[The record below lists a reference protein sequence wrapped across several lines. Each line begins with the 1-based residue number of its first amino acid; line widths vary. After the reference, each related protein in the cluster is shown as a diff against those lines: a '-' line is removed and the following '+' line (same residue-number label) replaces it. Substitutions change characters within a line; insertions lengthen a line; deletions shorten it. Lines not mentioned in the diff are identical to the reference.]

1 MAYDPQQQRPEEQAL
16 NNNRESLNIRQ
27 PGEAGSTGF
36 DWEQVR
42 KAREAA
48 GRKSIVP
55 DPSVVIKD
63 LGLSAVSAPFDAVSG
78 LTQFATG
85 LNKNLENTSKGRT
98 LSDFGIDPAMQE
110 VIRANPSNEAA
121 KLIGKGADRVVGTI
135 GNFAKDASEGVK
147 ENYSDGAKQAAAM
160 PFVQQDKE
168 GNYHAGPGL
177 FDKDAWLINAV
188 PTITQMFTMSG
199 AAKVG
204 ADGVMKMVEH
214 AVFTK
219 LSKSLPEDV
228 ARATAKETAQIARD
242 RARHSTFA
250 GAMAASSQ
258 GQAGNDMRD
267 EINSIPFDQLTQSK
281 TFQDAF
287 AEVDDNPA
295 YKDYTDTQK
304 LSLAR
309 NQVAEKA
316 ATTVTS
322 DPRLLAVNMM
332 ASTLGDNTL
341 LRLLTK
347 KTTVKGPLQGMI
359 LGGATEGTAEFAQ
372 GSSQRYIQNQQLIN
386 TADQKIDPMKDV
398 YSTGLNNAVLGTGVG
413 VGAGFIGGARNH
425 RSAPEQQGG
434 EQKNQPVN
442 AENATGEQQPVNTSE
457 AGTQPQETP
466 SQPVNG
472 QFTAEEVAGA
482 APTRADEFR
491 DTPAYLRQD
500 PRIQGFAEDNDVQ
513 RALAEQQQSPTAD
526 ELIKQQMESGD
537 QGYTPEELA
546 AQERADQI
554 REALMPRLPP
564 PGKTSVIAMPGEVA
578 NVNVDD
584 AQAGDGPQFRAGEQV
599 RGQQFIPR
607 DAEPRANEVGR
618 ASQTYDGETVPGK
631 AITDKNIIFADG
643 PVINTDDVQAGS
655 APTFT
660 RGETRDQR
668 NLRKYSEGI
677 GANNQTQGLPDNRQ
691 RAGGVP
697 IDAQTEAYAKGERLG
712 ELRIFGDKPFSSERI
727 ARLSRSGKTPGA
739 TIEAVDSGFA
749 VRMPLDKPKPT
760 PSLNDGEGEL
770 RLFGD
775 KPFATLRMAQASRSG
790 KTPGAKIEEVEGG
803 YAIRM
808 PVEKAPDPEPQSVTA
823 ENGLTKDESAE
834 LIQRLLAEDQ
844 AGGHVMSIFRAAHG
858 TPEERRM
865 YGAQYRP
872 ILNAHRAKKPH
883 WRGNA
888 EFDDTGNDHGSTRHE
903 DQIDDFGQ
911 KLEGAAKHRWGKF
924 SEAMERDASDEQY
937 QTEPLSKLFPQ
948 PDYSKMSDDGVG
960 HDKLALIS
968 MLRARIPSTKPKRL
982 LSRWVESAKVMKGL
996 SADLLDGRVSVAD
1009 VRQKILN
1016 SKNLRGML
1024 DTHDLITSLPPEQ
1037 MAAAS
1042 KYRVRHS
1049 HYSMYEGKRYPEP
1062 GKSVYELE
1070 RANGMVISGVAD
1082 TDKGNFMDKARA
1094 FIDQQ
1099 SGGAPASKQ
1108 TNFTIHADRKTR
1120 DIFIGYKGASGVA
1133 RIKEGFKDPRA
1144 ARDYL
1149 NENRAEL
1156 ESQIAKQRDQARA
1169 EQRRDTNAPRTGA
1182 ERRSADVTPA
1192 QFDKEFGFRGVQFG
1206 NYVESGRRQA
1216 ELNDAFD
1223 SLHDMA
1229 DIIGVPVKA
1238 ISLNGEL
1245 GLAFGAR
1252 GRGGSNAVKAHY
1264 EPGEVVI
1271 NLTKNNGAGS
1281 LAHEWFHALDNYF
1294 GQADVG
1300 GGRGINYATTRRRKT
1315 MMFKDGKMVPADF
1328 PVRQEVWNAW
1338 KGVMKA
1344 VGDSGMVARAQKL
1357 DELRSKPYW
1366 ATNVE
1371 MAARSYERY
1380 ILDRAEAK
1388 GTRNDYL
1395 VNLKKAEE
1403 HGNPDTYA
1411 YPTEAELNNGVR
1423 DAFDTLFKTLKTKPT
1438 DRGVAF
1444 YSKDGLDIGGGNI
1457 IAEDNFDT
1465 SGAKPETGMRKR
1477 YAQSVADS
1485 WVRRMNGAARI
1496 KVEVVQSQAD
1506 AAAMMPNGIPKE
1518 FGTVHAIY
1526 QPELSRV
1533 IVVADNIADGK
1544 QLRSKLRHEILAHH
1558 GLASVIGDVEYDR
1571 IIRVLHQTRDSKN
1584 PEIQSVWR
1592 QVQRSYA
1599 NESPEVQANEFLAHM
1614 AERSELTGLGG
1625 IWDRFVAIIT
1635 NALRK
1640 ANFFNPSDITP
1651 AEIRNIL
1658 RSIAGRFKR
1667 TAMYEGEQPG
1677 SREFDDTFSR
1687 TDALYSASGKTEPF
1701 KPMPGDA
1708 ERYRAEL
1715 SRAMNSLKSGELI
1728 MSLGRTPP
1736 VLKALGAADLDMT
1749 ISRDIVRKASNGV
1762 KHEVPMTVIEHLPEL
1777 MHDPIAV
1784 FKSGTQENA
1793 MVVLLEASDT
1803 RGNPVVSAVHLN
1815 KKSGRIEIN
1824 RIASVYGTEG
1834 GIRKI
1839 EDMARYG
1846 QTLYM
1851 REKEKPHSNT
1861 TQGLQLPK
1869 RGSLEGGSGANEWL
1883 RSIGLQLPKENTA
1896 HGSIENILSSDDI
1909 RKNTALYSRSAG
1921 TTMDEITNRKM
1932 GFNVEK
1938 GKVEKAKDFYGMV
1951 KSKDRSELKSWLQ
1964 DMGRKLNT
1972 KTFDGMAPLKY
1983 AEDAAGKSDARSSA
1997 YIGARMA
2004 AGAGSVTAAT
2014 FEHGL
2019 PKYNK
2024 AEGVVERQAGTGKE
2038 DALMGILDSLGNH
2051 RENFL
2056 KWIAGHR
2063 SERLMAEGKENNFT
2077 ADEIAYMKG
2086 LNKGNEALF
2095 DAQKKKYD
2103 AFIKSILDLQQDM
2116 GLIDPESRANW
2127 ESAWYLP
2134 YYREAEDGE
2143 VKGPWSAR
2151 GIANQSSTV
2160 RKLKGSELTIKDPI
2174 ENLFNYVAKS
2184 VDASMKNE
2192 AMRRAVVNLAD
2203 TGVLD
2208 VIESPNKMDFERIGK
2223 DVVKVFTDGKE
2234 QLVQV
2239 NDPELYRAF
2248 TMIDLERSNS
2258 AFMKAARQAKKV
2270 LTIGTTSMPDFI
2282 IRNFIRDSLHS
2293 WAINKDGFKAGI
2305 DSFKALNKAFKT
2317 DDSLIDM
2324 MFAGATFGGGYS
2336 NVYDPASTA
2345 RSIRG
2350 VLRRKGYTDSQINEF
2365 ESSIVR
2371 NSKDVIDKLGTG
2383 LEKYRHLSEAAEN
2396 ANRLATYDAAIRS
2409 GKGKAQAA
2417 FESRDLMDFSMM
2429 GASKIMINLSDMLPF
2444 FNARMQGLSKL
2455 GRAIKEDPQTVLK
2468 RGGMITAAS
2477 LALLALNW
2485 DDKRYEELPDW
2496 DKDTYWHA
2504 WLPGGF
2510 HIRFPKPFEIGLMFG
2525 TLPERFVRTLGGQ
2538 DSPGK
2543 FGKLVAHNFMETMA
2557 FNPIPQVAMPIA
2569 EAYVNYDFFKG
2580 GPIENMADSNLIAG
2594 ARYNDQTSLLMRE
2607 IGGATNLSPKMLD
2620 HIIQGYTGSLGAYV
2634 MGATNILMR
2643 GMQDNG
2649 ETASMRLDEMPVIK
2663 SLLRGYGDDPAKST
2677 QFSEDFYRM
2686 MTQVNQINSTI
2697 NSYRKQGRIDDAQE
2711 LRAENRDKLS
2721 QLKGLT
2727 ATQTEL
2733 RQLNNRIELVRIDRI
2748 LTAEQKRERI
2758 DRFMAQ
2764 RNKLVQQAVERVNP
2778 YFNK

>member
-27 PGEAGSTGF
+27 PGETGSTGF

-48 GRKSIVP
+48 GRKSVVS
-55 DPSVVIKD
+55 DPSIGLGDIARSAASAPLEMVRSGAQIFDAGNEMLDRKASGYRSGESKPLID
-63 LGLSAVSAPFDAVSG
+63 LGV
-78 LTQFATG
+78 
-85 LNKNLENTSKGRT
+85 
-98 LSDFGIDPAMQE
+98 DPAMLKVMRDNE
-110 VIRANPSNEAA
+110 GNPLSDAGSATINAA
-121 KLIGKGADRVVGTI
+121 GKLAGSMS
-135 GNFAKDASEGVK
+135 DAITSGYSE
-147 ENYSDGAKQAAAM
+147 GAKQAAAM
-160 PFVQQDKE
+160 PFIEQDGK
-168 GNYHAGPGL
+168 GNYRLGSGF
-177 FDKDAWLINAV
+177 FDKDAWMMNAIPTVSQLLAGGAVSKLGAVATRNAV
-188 PTITQMFTMSG
+188 ENSIFNR
-199 AAKVG
+199 
-204 ADGVMKMVEH
+204 
-214 AVFTK
+214 
-219 LSKSLPEDV
+219 LSKKLPEEA
-228 ARATAKETAQIARD
+228 ARQIAKETAE
-242 RARHSTFA
+242 RAASVA
-250 GAMAASSQ
+250 GKTAFVGTMAATAQ
-258 GQAGNDMRD
+258 GGGGTDMR
-267 EINSIPFDQLTQSK
+267 EQINTLSFTDLMQSPPFQK
-281 TFQDAF
+281 AF
-287 AEVDDNPA
+287 DYVDLNPA
-295 YKDYTDTQK
+295 NASLSDTEK
-304 LSLAR
+304 LTLAR
-309 NQVAEKA
+309 NQIADQA
-316 ATTVTS
+316 ASAVTA
-322 DPRLLAVNMM
+322 DPKMLAINIA
-332 ASTLGDNTL
+332 ASTLGDHTL
-341 LRLLTK
+341 LNLLTK
-347 KTTVKGPLQGMI
+347 KGAASGVLSSALTGAAAEGSTEFTQGA
-359 LGGATEGTAEFAQ
+359 G
-372 GSSQRYIQNQQLIN
+372 QRYVQNQQLID
-386 TADQKIDPMKDV
+386 TAGQKIDPMKDV
-398 YSTGLNNAVLGTGVG
+398 VTTGASNAVLGAGMGGTIGAVG
-413 VGAGFIGGARNH
+413 GFRGS
-425 RSAPEQQGG
+425 RSTPEQQGS
-434 EQKNQPVN
+434 EQQNQPVN
-442 AENATGEQQPVNTSE
+442 AENNTEEQQSVTGNNPESMPE
-457 AGTQPQETP
+457 QPAPTAP
-466 SQPVNG
+466 G
-472 QFTAEEVAGA
+472 QFAAEEVAGA

-513 RALAEQQQSPTAD
+513 RSLAEQQPSPTAD
-526 ELIKQQMESGD
+526 ELIQQQMESGD

-554 REALMPRLPP
+554 REAFMPRLPP
-564 PGKTSVIAMPGEVA
+564 PGKTSVIAMPGEVV

-584 AQAGDGPQFRAGEQV
+584 AQVGAGPQFRAGEQV

-607 DAEPRANEVGR
+607 DADPQGNEVGR
-618 ASQTYDGETVPGK
+618 ASQTYDGETVPGN
-631 AITDKNIIFADG
+631 AITDKNIIFANG
-643 PVINTDDVQAGS
+643 PETNTDDVQAGS
-655 APTFT
+655 APAFT

-668 NLRKYSEGI
+668 NLREYSEGI
-677 GANNQTQGLPDNRQ
+677 GANNQPQGLPDNRQ

-697 IDAQTEAYAKGERLG
+697 IDAQTEAYAKGEPVG
-712 ELRIFGDKPFSSERI
+712 ELRFFGDKPFATLRM
-727 ARLSRSGKTPGA
+727 AQASRSGKTPGA
-739 TIEAVDSGFA
+739 TIEAVEGGYA
-749 VRMPLDKPKPT
+749 IRMPVDKPKPT
-760 PSLNDGEGEL
+760 PSQHDGEGEL

-808 PVEKAPDPEPQSVTA
+808 PVEKAPAPESQTVDT

-834 LIQRLLAEDQ
+834 LIQRMLADDS

-872 ILNAHRAKKPH
+872 VLNAHRAKKPH
-883 WRGNA
+883 WRGNG
-888 EFDDTGNDHGSTRHE
+888 EFDDTGSDHGSTRHE

-911 KLEGAAKHRWGKF
+911 KLEGAAKHKWGKF
-924 SEAMERDASDEQY
+924 SEAMERDATDEQY
-937 QTEPLSKLFPQ
+937 RTEPLSKLFPQ
-948 PDYSKMSDDGVG
+948 PDYSKMSADGVG
-960 HDKLALIS
+960 SDKLALLS
-968 MLRARIPSTKPKRL
+968 MLRAQIPPTKPKRL
-982 LSRWVESAKVMKGL
+982 LQRWVESAQTMKGL
-996 SADLLDGRVSVAD
+996 SGDLLSGRVSVAD
-1009 VRQKILN
+1009 VREQMRN

-1024 DTHDLITSLPPEQ
+1024 DTHDLISSLPAEQ
-1037 MAAAS
+1037 MVAAS

-1049 HYSMYEGKRYPEP
+1049 HYSMYEGKEYPDS

-1070 RANGMVISGVAD
+1070 TAKGSAVGGVAD
-1082 TDKGNFMDKARA
+1082 TDKANFMDKARA
-1094 FIDQQ
+1094 FIEQQ
-1099 SGGAPASKQ
+1099 SGGPLASKQ
-1108 TNFTIHADRKTR
+1108 TNFTIHADRLTR

-1156 ESQIAKQRDQARA
+1156 ERQIVQQRDKART
-1169 EQRRDTNAPRTGA
+1169 EQRRDTNAPRAGA

-1229 DIIGVPVKA
+1229 DIIGVPAKA

-1300 GGRGINYATTRRRKT
+1300 GGRGDNYATVRRRQT
-1315 MMFKDGKMVPADF
+1315 MKFQDGKMVPADF

-1366 ATNVE
+1366 ATNAE

-1388 GTRNDYL
+1388 GIRNDYL
-1395 VNLKKAEE
+1395 VNLKKGDE

-1457 IAEDNFDT
+1457 LSEGNFDA
-1465 SGAKPETGMRKR
+1465 SGAKPDKGMGDKQ
-1477 YAQSVADS
+1477 AQHIADQ
-1485 WVRRMNGAARI
+1485 WVRRFNGAAKI
-1496 KVEVVQSQAD
+1496 KVQVVQSQAD

-1544 QLRSKLRHEILAHH
+1544 QLRAKLRHEILAHH

-1592 QVQRSYA
+1592 QVQKAYG

-1614 AERSELTGLGG
+1614 AERSELTGLGHV
-1625 IWDRFVAIIT
+1625 WDRFVAIIT
-1635 NALRK
+1635 NALRN
-1640 ANFFNPSDITP
+1640 AGFFNPGDITP

-1658 RSIAGRFKR
+1658 HSIAGRFKR

-1687 TDALYSASGKTEPF
+1687 TDALYSASGRKDPF
-1701 KPMPGDA
+1701 KPDSYDAKKFAAEVEDIAGMENTPRGMVRLGDTPA
-1708 ERYRAEL
+1708 VYR
-1715 SRAMNSLKSGELI
+1715 
-1728 MSLGRTPP
+1728 
-1736 VLKALGAADLDMT
+1736 ALGARNLEMVMPASVVHKATDPTVREHQVRLEDMQ
-1749 ISRDIVRKASNGV
+1749 R
-1762 KHEVPMTVIEHLPEL
+1762 LPEL
-1777 MHDPIAV
+1777 IADPVAV
-1784 FKSGTQENA
+1784 MRSATEGDA
-1793 MVVLLEASDT
+1793 LVSLVEAKDVY
-1803 RGNPVVSAVHLN
+1803 GNPVIAAIHLN
-1815 KKSGRIEIN
+1815 GKGAGFAEIN
-1824 RIASVYGTEG
+1824 KIASVYGKDNNVALQ
-1834 GIRKI
+1834 RQL
-1839 EDMARYG
+1839 DNNL
-1846 QTLYM
+1846 LYLNNG
-1851 REKEKPHSNT
+1851 KAAKWLHAV
-1861 TQGLQLPK
+1861 GLQLPEANTLS
-1869 RGSLEGGSGANEWL
+1869 GSS
-1883 RSIGLQLPKENTA
+1883 K
-1896 HGSIENILSSDDI
+1896 NILSPDDI
-1909 RKNTALYSRSAG
+1909 RKNTALYSRTGEA
-1921 TTMDEITNRKM
+1921 TMDEITNRKM

-1951 KSKDRSELKSWLQ
+1951 KSKDRTELKSWLQ
-1964 DMGRKLNT
+1964 EMGRKLNT
-1972 KTFDGMAPLKY
+1972 KTLDGMAPLKY

-2014 FEHGL
+2014 LEHGL

-2024 AEGVVERQAGTGKE
+2024 ADGVVERQAGTGKE
-2038 DALMGILDSLGNH
+2038 DALMGILDALGNH

-2086 LNKGNEALF
+2086 LNKGNEVLF

-2143 VKGPWSAR
+2143 VKGPWSTR

-2192 AMRRAVVNLAD
+2192 AMRRAVVNLVD
-2203 TGVLD
+2203 TNMLE

-2223 DVVKVFTDGKE
+2223 DVVKVFIDGKE

-2248 TMIDLERSNS
+2248 TMIDLERSSS

-2282 IRNFIRDSLHS
+2282 IRNFLRDSLHS

-2305 DSFKALNKAFKT
+2305 DSFAGFKKALKT

-2350 VLRRKGYTDSQINEF
+2350 VLRRKGYTDSQIKEF
-2365 ESSIVR
+2365 ESSIVK
-2371 NSKDVIDKLGTG
+2371 SGKDVMDKLGAG

-2396 ANRLATYDAAIRS
+2396 ANRLATYEAAIKS

-2455 GRAIKEDPQTVLK
+2455 GRAIKEDPKSVLK

-2504 WLPGGF
+2504 WLPGGI
-2510 HIRFPKPFEIGLMFG
+2510 HIRLPKPFEIGLMFG
-2525 TLPERFVRTLGGQ
+2525 TLPERFVRTMGGQ
-2538 DSPGK
+2538 DSAGK

-2607 IGGATNLSPKMLD
+2607 IGKATNLSPKMLD

-2634 MGATNILMR
+2634 MGATNIMMR

-2649 ETASMRLDEMPVIK
+2649 ETTSMRLDEMPVIK

-2686 MTQVNQINSTI
+2686 MTQVSQIQSTI
-2697 NSYRKQGRIDDAQE
+2697 NLYRKQGRIEDAQE
-2711 LRAENRDKLS
+2711 LQAENRDKLS
-2721 QLKGLT
+2721 QRKGLT

>member
-27 PGEAGSTGF
+27 PGETGSTGF

-48 GRKSIVP
+48 GRKSVVP
-55 DPSVVIKD
+55 DPSVGIKD

-85 LNKNLENTSKGRT
+85 LNKNLDNTSKGKT
-98 LSDFGIDPAMQE
+98 LSDFGIEPAMQE
-110 VIRANPSNEAA
+110 VIRANPSNEVS

-147 ENYSDGAKQAAAM
+147 DNYSEGAKQAAAM
-160 PFVQQDKE
+160 PFVQQDKD
-168 GNYHAGPGL
+168 GSYHAGSGL

-295 YKDYTDTQK
+295 YKNYSDTQK

-359 LGGATEGTAEFAQ
+359 LGGATEGTTEFAQ

-386 TADQKIDPMKDV
+386 TAGQKIDPMKDV

-413 VGAGFIGGARNH
+413 VGAGFIGGVRNH
-425 RSAPEQQGG
+425 RSAPDQQGG
-434 EQKNQPVN
+434 EQQNQPVN
-442 AENATGEQQPVNTSE
+442 AENATTEQQPVSGNNPDAMPE
-457 AGTQPQETP
+457 QPATAAP
-466 SQPVNG
+466 G
-472 QFTAEEVAGA
+472 QFAAEEVAGA

-513 RALAEQQQSPTAD
+513 RALAEQQPSPTPD
-526 ELIKQQMESGD
+526 ELIQQQMESGD
-537 QGYTPEELA
+537 RGYTPEELA

-564 PGKTSVIAMPGEVA
+564 PGNTSVIAMPGEVA
-578 NVNVDD
+578 NVNADD
-584 AQAGDGPQFRAGEQV
+584 PQVGAGPQFRAGEQV
-599 RGQQFIPR
+599 RGQEFIPR
-607 DAEPRANEVGR
+607 DAKTRANEVGR
-618 ASQTYDGETVPGK
+618 ASQTYDGETVPSN
-631 AITDKNIIFADG
+631 AITDKNIIFANG
-643 PVINTDDVQAGS
+643 PEANTDDVQAGS
-655 APTFT
+655 APAFT

-668 NLRKYSEGI
+668 NLREYSEGI
-677 GANNQTQGLPDNRQ
+677 GANNQPQGLPDNRQ
-691 RAGGVP
+691 RTGGVP
-697 IDAQTEAYAKGERLG
+697 IDAQTEAYAKGEPVG
-712 ELRIFGDKPFSSERI
+712 ELRFFGDKPF
-727 ARLSRSGKTPGA
+727 T
-739 TIEAVDSGFA
+739 
-749 VRMPLDKPKPT
+749 
-760 PSLNDGEGEL
+760 
-770 RLFGD
+770 
-775 KPFATLRMAQASRSG
+775 TLHMAQASRSG

-808 PVEKAPDPEPQSVTA
+808 PVEKTPTAEPQTVAT

-834 LIQRLLAEDQ
+834 LIQRMLADDS

-872 ILNAHRAKKPH
+872 VLNEHRAKRPH

-911 KLEGAAKHRWGKF
+911 KLEGAAKHKWGKF
-924 SEAMERDASDEQY
+924 SEAMARNASDEQY

-948 PDYSKMSDDGVG
+948 PDYSKMSDGGVG

-968 MLRARIPSTKPKRL
+968 MLRAQIPSTKPKRL
-982 LSRWVESAKVMKGL
+982 LSRWVESAQTMKGL
-996 SADLLDGRVSVAD
+996 SADLLNGKVSVAD
-1009 VRQKILN
+1009 VREKILN

-1024 DTHDLITSLPPEQ
+1024 DTHDLISSLPPEQ

-1049 HYSMYEGKRYPEP
+1049 HYSMYEGRQYPDP

-1070 RANGMVISGVAD
+1070 RANGMAISGVAD
-1082 TDKGNFMDKARA
+1082 TDKGNFMEKARA
-1094 FIDQQ
+1094 FIEQD
-1099 SGGAPASKQ
+1099 SGATPTSKQ
-1108 TNFTIHADRKTR
+1108 TNFTIHVDRQTR

-1156 ESQIAKQRDQARA
+1156 ESKISRQRDQARA
-1169 EQRRDTNAPRTGA
+1169 EQRRNTNAQRAGA
-1182 ERRSADVTPA
+1182 ARRSADVTTT

-1223 SLHDMA
+1223 SLQDMA
-1229 DIIGVPVKA
+1229 DILGVPAKA

-1252 GRGGSNAVKAHY
+1252 GRGGANAVKAHY

-1271 NLTKNNGAGS
+1271 NLTKNKGAGS

-1300 GGRGINYATTRRRKT
+1300 GGRGDNYATVRRRQT
-1315 MMFKDGKMVPADF
+1315 MKFQDGKMVPADF

-1388 GTRNDYL
+1388 GISNDYL
-1395 VNLKKAEE
+1395 VNIKKADE
-1403 HGNPDTYA
+1403 HGNPATYA

-1457 IAEDNFDT
+1457 LSEGNFDT
-1465 SGAKPETGMRKR
+1465 SGARPEKGMGDKQ
-1477 YAQSVADS
+1477 AQHIADQ
-1485 WVRRMNGAARI
+1485 WVRRFNGAAKI
-1496 KVEVVQSQAD
+1496 KVQVVQSRSD

-1544 QLRSKLRHEILAHH
+1544 QLRAKLRHEVLAHH

-1592 QVQRSYA
+1592 QVQKAYG

-1614 AERSELTGLGG
+1614 AERSELTGLGAV
-1625 IWDRFVAIIT
+1625 WDRFVSIIT

-1640 ANFFNPSDITP
+1640 VGFFNPSDITP

-1687 TDALYSASGKTEPF
+1687 TDALYSASGLKDPF
-1701 KPMPGDA
+1701 KPDSYDAKSFADEVDNIAGMDKAPRGMVRLGDTPA
-1708 ERYRAEL
+1708 LYR
-1715 SRAMNSLKSGELI
+1715 
-1728 MSLGRTPP
+1728 
-1736 VLKALGAADLDMT
+1736 ALGARNLEMVMPASVVHKATDPTVRAHQVRLEDMQ
-1749 ISRDIVRKASNGV
+1749 R
-1762 KHEVPMTVIEHLPEL
+1762 LPEL
-1777 MHDPIAV
+1777 IADPVAV
-1784 FKSGTQENA
+1784 MRSATEGDA
-1793 MVVLLEASDT
+1793 LVALVEAKDVY
-1803 RGNPVVSAVHLN
+1803 GNPVIAAIHLN
-1815 KKSGRIEIN
+1815 GKGAGFAEIN
-1824 RIASVYGTEG
+1824 KIASVYG
-1834 GIRKI
+1834 K
-1839 EDMARYG
+1839 DNSAAL
-1846 QTLYM
+1846 QSQLDNNLLYLN
-1851 REKEKPHSNT
+1851 KGKAAKWLHAV
-1861 TQGLQLPK
+1861 GLQLPEANTLS
-1869 RGSLEGGSGANEWL
+1869 GSS
-1883 RSIGLQLPKENTA
+1883 K
-1896 HGSIENILSSDDI
+1896 NILSPDDI
-1909 RKNTALYSRSAG
+1909 RKNTALYSRTGEA
-1921 TTMDEITNRKM
+1921 TMDEITNRKM

-1951 KSKDRSELKSWLQ
+1951 KSKDRTELKSWLQ

-2014 FEHGL
+2014 LEHGL

-2063 SERLMAEGKENNFT
+2063 SERLMAQGKENNFT

-2086 LNKGNEALF
+2086 LNKGNESLF

-2134 YYREAEDGE
+2134 YYREAEDRE
-2143 VKGPWSAR
+2143 VKGPWSTR

-2192 AMRRAVVNLAD
+2192 AMRRAMVNLVD
-2203 TGVLD
+2203 TNMLE
-2208 VIESPNKMDFERIGK
+2208 VIASPNKMDFERIGK

-2282 IRNFIRDSLHS
+2282 IRNFLRDSLHS

-2305 DSFKALNKAFKT
+2305 DSFAGFKKALKT

-2350 VLRRKGYTDSQINEF
+2350 VLRRKGYTDSQIKEF
-2365 ESSIVR
+2365 ESSIVK
-2371 NSKDVIDKLGTG
+2371 SGKDVMDKLGSG

-2396 ANRLATYDAAIRS
+2396 ANRLATYEAAIKS

-2455 GRAIKEDPQTVLK
+2455 GRAIKEDPKSVLK

-2510 HIRFPKPFEIGLMFG
+2510 HIRLPKPFEIGLMFG
-2525 TLPERFVRTLGGQ
+2525 TLPERFVRTMGGQ
-2538 DSPGK
+2538 DSAGK

-2607 IGGATNLSPKMLD
+2607 VGEATNLSPKMLD

-2643 GMQDNG
+2643 SMQDNG

-2677 QFSEDFYRM
+2677 QFSEDFFRM
-2686 MTQVNQINSTI
+2686 MTQVNQIQSTI
-2697 NSYRKQGRIDDAQE
+2697 NSYRKQGRIEDAQE
-2711 LRAENRDKLS
+2711 LQAENRDKLS
-2721 QLKGLT
+2721 QRKGLT

-2733 RQLNNRIELVRIDRI
+2733 RQLNNRIELVRIDSI

-2778 YFNK
+2778 YFNKLY